1 MCVVTHGAVQSGS
14 DVRGT
19 AGTEKEASIAV
30 KLGGSIAACRA
41 AWDWAGG
48 ACVGAAGVSLKLGS
62 MAGCGATDFPKVSR
76 AAFVRGL
83 TDAWMGALAG
93 GSALGSGRG
102 DKSPPG
108 R

>member
-1 MCVVTHGAVQSGS
+1 M
-14 DVRGT
+14 
-19 AGTEKEASIAV
+19 
-30 KLGGSIAACRA
+30 
-41 AWDWAGG
+41 
-48 ACVGAAGVSLKLGS
+48 GAAGVSLKLGS

-102 DKSPPG
+102 DKSPRADESARLSAPFATTTYRCG
-108 R
+108 DRVRRTN